1 MILISYYPSQ
11 SVWWKK
17 GCLET
22 ETWKQEKKKTPSLV
36 LLVNM
41 VVEETWPDRGVTL
54 DTSAS
59 EIFLHRSSYIIN
71 SVHKTKLPRADRTTT
86 PRKTS
91 IKNMN

>member
-1 MILISYYPSQ
+1 M
-11 SVWWKK
+11 KAR
-17 GCLET
+17 
-22 ETWKQEKKKTPSLV
+22 KKKTPSLV

-41 VVEETWPDRGVTL
+41 VIEETWADRGVTL

-59 EIFLHRSSYIIN
+59 EVFLHWPSYISN
-71 SVHKTKLPRADRTTT
+71 SVDKTKLPRADRTTT